1 MDFNGL
7 MYLEAPSDYQIIRW
21 SDNADMELPE
31 TLNIVNGI
39 LWINVFRGTIR
50 LSDYQI
56 ILIWNYQKLL
66 ILLMEF
72 NGLMYLEAPSDYQII
87 RWSDNSGM
95 ELPETFNIVNGILWV
110 NVFRGTIKLS
120 DYQMIR

>member
-1 MDFNGL
+1 MEFNGL

-21 SDNADMELPE
+21 SDNSDMKLPE
-31 TLNIVNGI
+31 
-39 LWINVFRGTIR
+39 
-50 LSDYQI
+50 
-56 ILIWNYQKLL
+56 LL

-95 ELPETFNIVNGILWV
+95 ELPETLNIAIGISWI
-110 NVFRGTIKLS
+110 NVFRGTIRLSDDQIILIWNYQKLLILLMELYGLMYLEAPS
-120 DYQMIR
+120 DYQMIK

>member
-1 MDFNGL
+1 MEFNGL

-21 SDNADMELPE
+21 SDNSDMELPE

-50 LSDYQI
+50 LSDDQI

-72 NGLMYLEAPSDYQII
+72 NGLMYLEVP
-87 RWSDNSGM
+87 
-95 ELPETFNIVNGILWV
+95 
-110 NVFRGTIKLS
+110 S

>member
-1 MDFNGL
+1 
-7 MYLEAPSDYQIIRW
+7 
-21 SDNADMELPE
+21 
-31 TLNIVNGI
+31 
-39 LWINVFRGTIR
+39 
-50 LSDYQI
+50 
-56 ILIWNYQKLL
+56 
-66 ILLMEF
+66 MEF

-95 ELPETFNIVNGILWV
+95 ELPETFNIVNGILWI